1 MPFPAVRFHPGS
13 GGSAPL
19 PAHLAIASAGDLG
32 QLRVAEAPAAYVVR
46 RDDLVT
52 LRGFA
57 DVVID
62 RRRKHPA
69 KGLAA
74 LLLGHEKI
82 PLIEGSYKDP
92 GQLIRSIRT
101 LLRNAVDRGEAN
113 LYVIGVDAELFE
125 RLQRRAKVDGR
136 SAAAAGA
143 VASGA
148 GAAGAAASG
157 AAASG
162 TGGAG
167 RPSAI
172 HVAAV
177 TPAVPWGTGG
187 DRAGS
192 AEGAGPEAA
201 GGIAAASPLPLL
213 SLLPPREVPAELSHR
228 FVGRSPEAHLV
239 RQLILVAA
247 ELDDPALV
255 LGSTGT
261 GKEVVARAI
270 HDYSDR
276 RTQAF
281 VPVNCG
287 AIPQELVESELF
299 GHLPGSF
306 TGAVRRKDGLWKA
319 AHRGTIFLDEIGDLP
334 LLQQVKILRAIEQ
347 GTIRPLGAEAEI
359 KVDARVI
366 AATNRDLFGMVQ
378 AGEFREDLYYRLR
391 AFMVRT
397 PALQEHPEDVPVLA
411 QFFWRAITK
420 ESKATLP
427 REISDALRGYRWPGN
442 ARELRAVLAHLHAL
456 FGRHRLEPRHLR
468 AVFALEGQTVA
479 PARPAEREIDLHRV
493 ECLRHLRRADEV
505 IRAVEVTTS
514 AGFGE
519 PVDGRAGAVAA
530 GRGTPPAGGLG
541 AGGGEIARHRSEL
554 ELLCHRSLLFH
565 GEAAY
570 AAVSRLRDVVAH
582 LAEHGDGD
590 PKPAA
595 AYWRTEGG
603 PALQAARAEVLRAV
617 EKLVRRH

>member
-1 MPFPAVRFHPGS
+1 MPFPAVRFHPAS
-13 GGSAPL
+13 GESAPL
-19 PAHLAIASAGDLG
+19 PAHLAVASAGDLG

-46 RDDLVT
+46 RNDLVT

-125 RLQRRAKVDGR
+125 RVQQRAKIDGR
-136 SAAAAGA
+136 SAAA
-143 VASGA
+143 
-148 GAAGAAASG
+148 SG
-157 AAASG
+157 AADP
-162 TGGAG
+162 GAVGSG
-167 RPSAI
+167 RPSESHA
-172 HVAAV
+172 AAV

-187 DRAGS
+187 DQTLLDQQRLDRPCRAGS
-192 AEGAGPEAA
+192 AERAGLEVG

-270 HDYSDR
+270 HDYSER

-306 TGAVRRKDGLWKA
+306 TGAGRRKDGLWKA

-378 AGEFREDLYYRLR
+378 TGEFREDLYYRLR

-479 PARPAEREIDLHRV
+479 PVRLAEREIDLHRV

-505 IRAVEVTTS
+505 IRAVEVTL
-514 AGFGE
+514 AAVFGDRKGAPTGA
-519 PVDGRAGAVAA
+519 PVA
-530 GRGTPPAGGLG
+530 GREHASKEWPALS
-541 AGGGEIARHRSEL
+541 GGELARHRSEL

-570 AAVSRLRDVVAH
+570 VAVSRLRDVIAH

-595 AYWRTEGG
+595 AYWQTEGRR
-603 PALQAARAEVLRAV
+603 ALEAARSTVVRTV
-617 EKLVRRH
+617 EKLMRRR